1 MKKYCRKCMAET
13 ERRANGRCK
22 PCAIAHSAAWQKANT
37 LKVKEMNAAWYA
49 ANTEK
54 ANARNKAWQKAN
66 RERVNAASYAWKKAH
81 PERMKEC
88 TAAWY
93 EANRDNQN
101 ARQAERRK
109 AMPDWYIKYIVI
121 TTSSLPKQ
129 ANIPAEMIEAKRAEL
144 KLTRLIKEMKK

>member
-1 MKKYCRKCMAET
+1 MAET

-22 PCAIAHSAAWQKANT
+22 PCAIAYSAAWAKANPE
-37 LKVKEMNAAWYA
+37 KAKDSNAKWYK

-88 TAAWY
+88 NAAWH

-101 ARQAERRK
+101 ARQAEKRK
-109 AMPDWYIKYIVI
+109 AMPDWYIKQII
-121 TTSSLPKQ
+121 IITSSIPKQ
-129 ANIPAEMIEAKRAEL
+129 ANIPAEMIEAKRVEL
-144 KLTRLIKEMKK
+144 KLNRLIKELKK